1 MSSTTLCALVHAM
14 RYEAEGIVSIELR
27 PGPGAAPFPS
37 FEPGAHIDLHL
48 PNGLIRSYSLLYP
61 AADSQRYVIGVL
73 HDRNSRG
80 GSRYVHE
87 QLRVGM
93 TLSISVPRNNFVLH
107 ESATRSVLVAGGIGV
122 TPMLCMLRRLA
133 QLGKPVDFIYC
144 ARSRKETAFVDE
156 IHALVNSAIR
166 LSFHFDDEC
175 GGPPDLRKLLAEYP
189 ADMHDLHLYCCG
201 PGPMLDAFE
210 RTCEAL
216 GHANM
221 HIERFIPVADHAEAG
236 LHAGSYSVELKRSGK
251 TVTVPPGVSLLEA
264 LLAAGVSH
272 DYSCKE
278 GVCGACETK
287 VLAGEV
293 EHRDSILTKAE
304 RASNRSMMV
313 CVSSCRK
320 GPLVL
325 DI

>member
-1 MSSTTLCALVHAM
+1 MSSSTLSALVHAM
-14 RYEAEGIVSIELR
+14 RYEAEGVISIEVR
-27 PGPGAAPFPS
+27 PAPGTVPFPA
-37 FEPGAHIDLHL
+37 FEPGAHVDLHL
-48 PNGLIRSYSLLYP
+48 PNGLVRSYSLLEP
-61 AADSQRYVIGVL
+61 ATGGRYLIGVL

-80 GSRYVHE
+80 GSRYVHQ

-93 TLSISVPRNNFVLH
+93 TLPVSVPRNNFALH
-107 ESATRSVLVAGGIGV
+107 ESAAHSVLVAGGIGV

-133 QLGKPVDFIYC
+133 ELGKPVDFIYC
-144 ARSRKETAFVDE
+144 ARSRKEAAFVDE
-156 IHALVNSAIR
+156 ISALANSAIR
-166 LSFHFDDEC
+166 LSFHFNDEC
-175 GGPPDLRKLLAEYP
+175 GGSPDLRKLLGEYA
-189 ADMHDLHLYCCG
+189 ADTHLYCCG

-210 RTCEAL
+210 RTCDAL
-216 GHANM
+216 GYANV
-221 HIERFIPVADHAEAG
+221 HIERFTPLVDHGGEALNADC
-236 LHAGSYSVELKRSGK
+236 YSVELKRSGK
-251 TVTVPPGVSLLEA
+251 TVTVPPGVSLLDA

-304 RASNRSMMV
+304 RASNKSMMV
-313 CVSSCRK
+313 CVSGCRK